1 MYEFIW
7 DFGQIFYWLNVVG
20 DDTYSINTKLGAR
33 THSAWRYNAYIY
45 IKNLKKEQLYE
56 NVKVII
62 FV

>member
-1 MYEFIW
+1 MGE
-7 DFGQIFYWLNVVG
+7 IFYGHNVVG